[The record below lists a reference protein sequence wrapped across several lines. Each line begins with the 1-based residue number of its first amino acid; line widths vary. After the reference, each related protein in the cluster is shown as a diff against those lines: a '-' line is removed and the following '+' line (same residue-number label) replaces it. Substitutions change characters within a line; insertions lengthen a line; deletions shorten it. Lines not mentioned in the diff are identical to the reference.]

1 MNNNFVEARFKG
13 RNEDGNFQNKTK
25 KKRTNAFK
33 LENENI
39 SMRYRLSYFAAELE
53 LNSQNEIDVNCF
65 KLRATRLEWF
75 QLELE
80 WFVERVRKS
89 QSDRFRGWSTKVG

>member
-1 MNNNFVEARFKG
+1 MSRQRFKG

-53 LNSQNEIDVNCF
+53 LNSRNEIDVASSCEQ
-65 KLRATRLEWF
+65 LDRLEWF

>member
-1 MNNNFVEARFKG
+1 MTTSKIRL
-13 RNEDGNFQNKTK
+13 

-33 LENENI
+33 LENEKI

-65 KLRATRLEWF
+65 KLRATRSAWM
-75 QLELE
+75 
-80 WFVERVRKS
+80 VSVGIGMVR
-89 QSDRFRGWSTKVG
+89 REGT